1 MTEEIQEIIEEF
13 ELLSDWQDKYMHII
27 EMGKELPDLPESK
40 KTEDN
45 IVRGCQS
52 KVWLTAEQNKGNIRF
67 EADSDAIITKG
78 LVALLIRVFSEKS
91 PDEVLKIDLSFLET
105 IGVADHLSMTR
116 SNGLRAMIKQMQLYA
131 VAFKA
136 KGEISS

>member
-1 MTEEIQEIIEEF
+1 MNEEIQDIIEEF
-13 ELLSDWQDKYMHII
+13 ELLSDWQEKYMHII
-27 EMGKELPDLPESK
+27 EMGKEMPELEESL

-52 KVWLTAEQNKGNIRF
+52 KVWLHATHQEGKVRF

-78 LVALLIRVFSEKS
+78 LIALLIRVFSNQK
-91 PDEVLKIDLSFLET
+91 PDEILQMDLTFLNT
-105 IGVADHLSMTR
+105 IGVSDHLSMTR

-131 VAFKA
+131 LAFKT
-136 KGEISS
+136 KEGISS

>member
-27 EMGKELPDLPESK
+27 EMGKELPSLPDSK
-40 KTEDN
+40 KTEEN

-52 KVWLTAEQNKGNIRF
+52 KVWLHAEQEEEKIHF

-78 LVALLIRVFSEKS
+78 LVALLIRVFSKKS
-91 PDEVLKIDLSFLET
+91 PDEVLAIDLSFLET

-136 KGEISS
+136 KQEISS